1 MGFLDKATRSLAKAV
16 DQYGDTMERDSVKPG
31 RIPGQRT
38 GTRHP
43 DSPGDGPRQPRRRRD
58 ARDSRDSRDTRDDEA
73 RRR

>member
-16 DQYGDTMERDSVKPG
+16 DQYGDTIEKDTVKPG

-38 GTRHP
+38 GARHS
-43 DSPGDGPRQPRRRRD
+43 DGHGDGPRQPRRGPERRD
-58 ARDSRDSRDTRDDEA
+58 ARDDEA

>member
-16 DQYGDTMERDSVKPG
+16 DQYGDTIEREATKPG

-38 GTRHP
+38 AARRADGL
-43 DSPGDGPRQPRRRRD
+43 GDGPRQPRRGPERRD
-58 ARDSRDSRDTRDDEA
+58 ARDDDA